1 MKRYFYITINELP
14 SGLYQ
19 SQVIDVVKH
28 FRTSFALDIKLFAVV
43 PLRGYLKSRSTIK
56 AADPSAWVL
65 PAVPNWNLIALN
77 RFWAFILF
85 LFCRPAGLISR
96 NAFANDLALFI
107 KKMNPKTKVVYDG
120 RGLMKEI
127 SSDYDIYPKDFVPK
141 VAAFE
146 KRSLLRSDLVM
157 CITAG
162 MIDVWK
168 DEYQIE
174 LPKTVVI
181 PCTISAQFVDI
192 NPVFKDKKEGLIWVV
207 YVGSVAPWQS
217 IEMLTDLIEKAMK
230 NQPSL
235 AFQFI
240 GDEVPSVSALKQKF
254 GEQRVRAG
262 RLNHKAVFDRLLQC
276 DYGILVREATK
287 MNRIA
292 SPTKIGEYLSAGL
305 ALIINDSMAITD
317 LVKSND
323 LGHVIEDEIPVLKPI
338 GADEKRRI
346 RAIGLSYFDKSSTRN
361 ASKYE
366 EVIAVL
372 TAAS

>member
-19 SQVIDVVKH
+19 SQVIDVIQHLREK
-28 FRTSFALDIKLFAVV
+28 FALNIKLFAVV
-43 PLRGYLKSRSTIK
+43 PLRGYLKSRSIIK
-56 AADPSAWVL
+56 AADPTAWVL
-65 PAVPNWNLIALN
+65 PAVPNWNLIKLN
-77 RFWAFILF
+77 RFWALILF
-85 LFCRPAGLISR
+85 VLRNPAGLISR

-107 KKMNPKTKVVYDG
+107 KKLNPRTKVIYDG

-127 SSDYDIYPKDFVPK
+127 SSDYDIYPKDFVSK
-141 VAAFE
+141 VAEFE
-146 KRSLLRSDLVM
+146 KRSLLKSDLVM

-162 MIDVWK
+162 MIDVWEE
-168 DEYQIE
+168 EYQIK
-174 LPKTVVI
+174 LSKSVVI

-192 NPVFKDKKEGLIWVV
+192 NPVFQAKRDEFTWLV

-217 IEMLTDLIEKAMK
+217 IDMLTILVEKALST
-230 NQPSL
+230 QPTL

-240 GDEVPSVSALKQKF
+240 GDEVPAVKALKDKF
-254 GEQRVRAG
+254 GSERIRTG
-262 RLNHKAVFDRLLQC
+262 RLNHKEVFNRLLQC

-305 ALIINDSMAITD
+305 SLIINDSMAITGM
-317 LVKSND
+317 VQEHQ
-323 LGHVIEDEIPVLKPI
+323 LGYVIDDEIPSLKPVDI
-338 GADEKRRI
+338 IEKQRI
-346 RAIGLSYFDKSSTRN
+346 RDVGLSYFDKSSLRN
-361 ASKYE
+361 SSNYQT
-366 EVIAVL
+366 VIAVL